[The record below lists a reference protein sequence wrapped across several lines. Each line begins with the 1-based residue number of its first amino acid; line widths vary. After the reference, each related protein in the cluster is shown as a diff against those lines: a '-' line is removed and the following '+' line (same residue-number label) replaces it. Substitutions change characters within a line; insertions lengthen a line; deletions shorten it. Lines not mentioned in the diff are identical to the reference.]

1 MIIYNFFRY
10 LYLHIKYKRILNKV
24 YKDENLLKNLSELF
38 GHEFKQDWMGRVY
51 TVVNPYIINGKF
63 NNESHIFEKDD
74 NGLNNKEYIEQYMLQ
89 KLAVVSRFITV
100 NNLFDL
106 LTYDIKKLDEYGN
119 YLFVMKPITYD
130 DCIKWSKLFSIL
142 IGVLTFVGIL
152 TILFINIKMF

>member
-10 LYLHIKYKRILNKV
+10 LYLHVKYKRILNKV

-38 GHEFKQDWMGRVY
+38 GHEFKQDWMRRVY

-63 NNESHIFEKDD
+63 NNESHIFEQDD
-74 NGLNNKEYIEQYMLQ
+74 YGLNNKDYIEQYMLQ

-142 IGVLTFVGIL
+142 IGVLTFAGIL

>member
-10 LYLHIKYKRILNKV
+10 LYLHVKYKRILNKV

-106 LTYDIKKLDEYGN
+106 LTYDIKKLDEYEN
-119 YLFVMKPITYD
+119 YLFIMKPITYD

>member
-10 LYLHIKYKRILNKV
+10 LYLHVKYKRILNKV

-142 IGVLTFVGIL
+142 IGVLTFAGIL

>member
-142 IGVLTFVGIL
+142 IGVLTFAGIL

>member
-10 LYLHIKYKRILNKV
+10 LYLHVKYKRILNKV